1 MKALVEPRS
10 WDWNPTCDSETCK
23 FNPLPVNCLLPRWR
37 QPVMRSGS
45 GLSGL
50 ERTGCLLSAWPR
62 PFAAPLGSRSPGLRC
77 HHLPPTSTCP
87 FGPLCPAG
95 TVASMSCGLQILPAS
110 TWVSSLH
117 TGRSELLGTSCH
129 AEGAGHATRW
139 APSVRLL
146 PLSWTGSLCIHH
158 FLLLPPPWVVQDGQI
173 SAGPMANERGRPQGG
188 QGFKSPTK
196 SPDCKQQPCRGQG
209 ERIPA
214 LPRERSVTGCLDF
227 QPRDHRI
234 NTPGHSRHCS
244 WPVSKAGYRTVCV
257 EHVTA
262 FIKSTLCRWREG
274 SGIVAI
280 SGWQNYRRF
289 KILFCLLFCKFSTV
303 NINCVIFFP
312 TIFFSRF

>member
-1 MKALVEPRS
+1 
-10 WDWNPTCDSETCK
+10 
-23 FNPLPVNCLLPRWR
+23 
-37 QPVMRSGS
+37 MRSGS

-214 LPRERSVTGCLDF
+214 LPRERSVT
-227 QPRDHRI
+227 RV
-234 NTPGHSRHCS
+234 PGLPAQGPPDKYPGTLQTLQLASFKSRLQNGVCGARHSF
-244 WPVSKAGYRTVCV
+244 Y
-257 EHVTA
+257 
-262 FIKSTLCRWREG
+262 
-274 SGIVAI
+274 
-280 SGWQNYRRF
+280 
-289 KILFCLLFCKFSTV
+289 
-303 NINCVIFFP
+303 
-312 TIFFSRF
+312 